1 MMERGLRELL
11 KCLYIF
17 YANRCIIYLYTMQL
31 FNSFYEEIT
40 VIFFSKYINW
50 ISVELKTPFLHRNTP
65 TLLVGMQFGVATV
78 KISTEVP
85 QKN

>member
-1 MMERGLRELL
+1 
-11 KCLYIF
+11 
-17 YANRCIIYLYTMQL
+17 MQL

-65 TLLVGMQFGVATV
+65 TLLVGMQFGIATMEKV
-78 KISTEVP
+78 WKFLK
-85 QKN
+85 KN